1 MAKNDFIKQLGEI
14 KKKFIK
20 HAKENSHKI
29 DNDTFEINICS
40 RYLTMRIE
48 CEDSYGDCV
57 VFEQEIEMDNFSDE
71 IYQKPLRPLDIEEY
85 N

>member
-14 KKKFIK
+14 KKNFLK

-40 RYLTMRIE
+40 CYLTMRIE

-57 VFEQEIEMDNFSDE
+57 VFEQEIEMDNSSDE
-71 IYQKPLRPLDIEEY
+71 IYQKPLIPLDIEEY
-85 N
+85 H

>member
-14 KKKFIK
+14 KKNFLK
-20 HAKENSHKI
+20 HAKENSAKVSLK
-29 DNDTFEINICS
+29 TFEINICS

-71 IYQKPLRPLDIEEY
+71 IYQKPLIPLDIEEY

>member
-1 MAKNDFIKQLGEI
+1 MAKHDFIRQLGEI
-14 KKKFIK
+14 KKKFLK

-29 DNDTFEINICS
+29 DNDTFEINICND
-40 RYLTMRIE
+40 YLIMRIE
-48 CEDSYGDCV
+48 CENKYGDCV

>member
-1 MAKNDFIKQLGEI
+1 MAKYDFIKQLGEI
-14 KKKFIK
+14 KKNFLK

-57 VFEQEIEMDNFSDE
+57 VFEQEIEMDDFSDE
-71 IYQKPLRPLDIEEY
+71 IYQKPLRPLDIEAY

>member
-1 MAKNDFIKQLGEI
+1 MAKNDFIKQLVEI
-14 KKKFIK
+14 KKNFLK

-48 CEDSYGDCV
+48 CENKYGDCV

>member
-1 MAKNDFIKQLGEI
+1 MAKYDFIKQLEEI
-14 KKKFIK
+14 KKNFLK

>member
-1 MAKNDFIKQLGEI
+1 MAKNDFIKQLVEI

-40 RYLTMRIE
+40 RYITMRIE

-57 VFEQEIEMDNFSDE
+57 VFEQEIEMDDFSDE

>member
-1 MAKNDFIKQLGEI
+1 MAKNDFIKQLGGI
-14 KKKFIK
+14 KKKFLK

-48 CEDSYGDCV
+48 CENKYGDCV

>member
-14 KKKFIK
+14 KKKFLK

-29 DNDTFEINICS
+29 DNDTFEINICT

>member
-1 MAKNDFIKQLGEI
+1 MAKHDFIKQLVEI

-48 CEDSYGDCV
+48 CENKYGDCV